1 MPVIVWEL
9 PKHNLKEK
17 TMLKRLCLAIMVAC
31 MVVLAGCSGTTIP
44 APVLEAGLNTLA
56 QDKAIQ
62 KDGKLTVYS
71 CWGGT
76 QQLANWKP
84 VSGTFGLWP
93 DTVLVADEG
102 YMFTVDTPKK
112 DGVFES
118 THLYTTVKDYVD
130 VGIQAEGL
138 TRYYRINHPSLMF
151 AKSNL
156 DVDGNGTTTIIF
168 NCSTDRAKIADP
180 STVKV
185 ID

>member
-1 MPVIVWEL
+1 
-9 PKHNLKEK
+9 
-17 TMLKRLCLAIMVAC
+17 MLKRLCLAVMVMC
-31 MVVLAGCSGTTIP
+31 MAVLAGCSGTTIP
-44 APVLEAGLNTLA
+44 TPILEAGLNTLA
-56 QDKAIQ
+56 QDKAIA
-62 KDGKLTVYS
+62 KTDKVTVYS

-93 DTVLVADEG
+93 DTVLVVDEG

-112 DGVFES
+112 NGVFES
-118 THLYTTVKDYVD
+118 KQLFTTVKDYVD
-130 VGIQAEGL
+130 VGIQEDL

-151 AKSNL
+151 AKSSL
-156 DVDGNGTTTIIF
+156 DSEGNGTTTIIF